1 MTEKEVVALV
11 EPLVRHKAF
20 PSTEEAVRELVA
32 GFVLRQIDRYRERI
46 AEFEKRHGMTF
57 EQFGAYLKER
67 SMTLT
72 NGQLD
77 EQQKKKVAQAVMQEE
92 EDWLDWRIARDFLNG
107 WLGLKAEAVS

>member
-77 EQQKKKVAQAVMQEE
+77 
-92 EDWLDWRIARDFLNG
+92 
-107 WLGLKAEAVS
+107 